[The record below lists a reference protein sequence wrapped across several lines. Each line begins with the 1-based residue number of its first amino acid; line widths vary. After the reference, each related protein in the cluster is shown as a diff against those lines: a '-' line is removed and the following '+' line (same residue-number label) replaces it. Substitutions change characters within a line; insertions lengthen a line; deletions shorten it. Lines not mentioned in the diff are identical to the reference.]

1 MKNLQVD
8 TFEQCCQFQSRH
20 FLYVGEAAYLISM
33 YFAERQLT
41 CQRKTQLELICADG
55 LGGNDREVAYVI
67 ATDKQTKIFLD
78 EEEAKVSKS

>member
-1 MKNLQVD
+1 
-8 TFEQCCQFQSRH
+8 
-20 FLYVGEAAYLISM
+20 M

-67 ATDKQTKIFLD
+67 ATDKQTQIFLD
-78 EEEAKVSKS
+78 EEEAKVSQSWPNIGEGGSRLEIRCRGEYLKLVT